1 MQDCILSKI
10 PDARMVNKVMVDGK
24 EVKVSR
30 IEGLKPNEIGYL
42 KITNFKQDGL
52 VAEAKTV
59 GTILE
64 VTFG

>member
-1 MQDCILSKI
+1 
-10 PDARMVNKVMVDGK
+10 MVNKVMVDGK

-59 GTILE
+59 GTILKY
-64 VTFG
+64 F